1 MIIESVVW
9 IEIGTNFVGG
19 SRAAAGAAF
28 SGVYVA
34 KAGAGLPHS
43 EGLADPALGDG
54 FSVGGKADA
63 IGEEPGRSRRI
74 WGKRKSENSTM
85 ASSSSLW
92 NWVTGK
98 RSNQSTFC
106 TSGSWRAASVYS
118 LGRASG

>member
-63 IGEEPGRSRRI
+63 IGEGAGAVAAHL
-74 WGKRKSENSTM
+74 GK
-85 ASSSSLW
+85 AL
-92 NWVTGK
+92 V
-98 RSNQSTFC
+98 
-106 TSGSWRAASVYS
+106 
-118 LGRASG
+118 